1 MAMRPIHCRARGF
14 TLVELL
20 VVIAII
26 GILIALL
33 LPAVQSAR
41 EAARRTQCLN
51 KTKQIC
57 LAIHNYS
64 SARRRFPSAVD
75 LEGAKLELD
84 SSGKPKPR
92 LFGFLVAILPYH
104 ENTALHRIFNFDY
117 TWNHPIN
124 KVPLE
129 TAIYEFRC
137 PTATD
142 PEYMVVGGTT
152 GSSAVWAMS
161 NLAGHYFAVLGAK
174 YNCPSGPPYTMTTR
188 PGNPDHCTSV
198 GGLATNGVM
207 YTGSRTRFKDV
218 TDGTS
223 KTFLVGESSYDS
235 NGRRVWLVGSIS
247 PGDAWAYSGYNMTH
261 PLSSAPRNKLIN
273 GSYVAVGL
281 GNDIGFGSLH
291 TGAAHFGMTD
301 GSVRFVSENTSL
313 EILKNLASRAGSETK
328 HDL

>member
-1 MAMRPIHCRARGF
+1 MRQHRNNITGF

-33 LPAVQSAR
+33 LPAVQAAR

-64 SARRRFPSAVD
+64 SARKVFPPAVD
-75 LEGAKLELD
+75 MEGAKLEL
-84 SSGKPKPR
+84 SNGNPRPR
-92 LFGFLVAILPYH
+92 LFSFLVSILPYH
-104 ENTALHRIFNFDY
+104 ENTALHGLFNFDY

-124 KVPLE
+124 RPPLE
-129 TAIYEFRC
+129 TPIYEFRC
-137 PTATD
+137 PTAND
-142 PEYMVVGGTT
+142 PEGMYVGGTT
-152 GSSAVWAMS
+152 GSNATFAQS
-161 NLAGHYFAVLGAK
+161 NLAAHYFAVLGAK
-174 YNCPSGPPYTMTTR
+174 FNCPSNAPYTVTAR
-188 PGNPDHCTSV
+188 LHVEADHCAQV

-207 YTGSRTRFKDV
+207 YTGSKTRFKDV

-235 NGRRVWLVGSIS
+235 LGRRVWLVGTIS
-247 PGDAWAYSGYNMTH
+247 PGDAWCYSGYNMTH
-261 PLSSAPRNKLIN
+261 PLSSAPRNKYIN
-273 GSYVAVGL
+273 GTLTQVGL

-291 TGAAHFGMTD
+291 NGAAHFGMTD
-301 GSVRFVSENTSL
+301 GSVRYVSENATL
-313 EILKNLASRAGSETK
+313 IVLKSFASRAGSEANQ
-328 HDL
+328 DL

>member
-1 MAMRPIHCRARGF
+1 MAMQSIFHGKRGF

-41 EAARRTQCLN
+41 EAARRNQCLN
-51 KTKQIC
+51 KTRQVC
-57 LAIHNYS
+57 LAIHNYAN
-64 SARRRFPSAVD
+64 ARKKFPPAVD
-75 LEGAKLELD
+75 MEPAKLE
-84 SSGKPKPR
+84 SNRPR
-92 LFGFLVAILPYH
+92 LFSFLVAILPYH
-104 ENTALHRIFNFDY
+104 ENTALHKIFNFDY

-124 KVPLE
+124 ATPLS
-129 TAIYEFRC
+129 TPIYEFRC
-137 PTATD
+137 PTAMD

-152 GSSAVWAMS
+152 GGAAVWAMS

-188 PGNPDHCTSV
+188 PGSPDHCTSV

-207 YTGSRTRFKDV
+207 YTGSATRFKDV

-247 PGDAWAYSGYNMTH
+247 PGDAWAYSGYNMAH
-261 PLSSAPRNKLIN
+261 PLSSSPRNKLI
-273 GSYVAVGL
+273 GGAYVAVGL

-291 TGAAHFGMTD
+291 TGAAHFGLTD
-301 GSVRFVSENTSL
+301 GSVRFISENTSL
-313 EILKNLASRAGSETK
+313 NILKNFASRAGSESK
-328 HDL
+328 YDL